1 MDLWSDPAQL
11 FSCPYTI
18 FQLPGSFCK
27 LNIAWDGRQTL
38 NMPFLELPRESMRN
52 TKYFPPGSH

>member
-1 MDLWSDPAQL
+1 MDLWLDPAQL
-11 FSCPYTI
+11 LSCPYTI

-38 NMPFLELPRESMRN
+38 NMSFLELP
-52 TKYFPPGSH
+52 